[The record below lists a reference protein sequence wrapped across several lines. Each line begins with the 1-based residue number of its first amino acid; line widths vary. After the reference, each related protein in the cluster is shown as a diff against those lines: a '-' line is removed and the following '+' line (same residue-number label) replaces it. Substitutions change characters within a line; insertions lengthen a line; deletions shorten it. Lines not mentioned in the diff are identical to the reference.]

1 MTIRELLCTP
11 LMKDAEVIAGE
22 NGLDS
27 EVTWCAP
34 DIALKFDNWIMPGIL
49 MLYTGTYET
58 LSWRECL
65 DTILKKSRI
74 SGMLLFGGKS
84 ATFIEERDFPYFN
97 ELSLPLIRMPKA
109 VNPLS
114 FSKRFA
120 SVASNFF
127 ETEHRRSEWLRELC
141 SSGSFPG
148 GETSAEAYGYSSDA
162 NYCCVLVK
170 AYKLENPSLL
180 QIEMHFTVARDIL
193 SRDLAV
199 ENFQVLSFIDSQSLT
214 VFVPWPRTQG
224 IGVPYDRIRT
234 VARRLRDNI
243 TRCKWVFSVGT
254 TAGSLSEFCL
264 SYHNAQQTSG
274 VIAALKAHEEVSF
287 YDDWYL
293 HLLLLKEPKAEL
305 RAQMERSLKP
315 ILEVPELI
323 ETLCT
328 YLTFGENLKVTSEK
342 LYIHVNT
349 LKYRLQKISDLL
361 NCDLKDPNVR
371 FRLRM
376 AITIERY
383 LGHD

>member
-1 MTIRELLCTP
+1 
-11 LMKDAEVIAGE
+11 
-22 NGLDS
+22 
-27 EVTWCAP
+27 
-34 DIALKFDNWIMPGIL
+34 
-49 MLYTGTYET
+49 
-58 LSWRECL
+58 
-65 DTILKKSRI
+65 
-74 SGMLLFGGKS
+74 
-84 ATFIEERDFPYFN
+84 
-97 ELSLPLIRMPKA
+97 MPKA

-127 ETEHRRSEWLRELC
+127 ETEHQKSEWLQELC

-148 GETSAEAYGYSSDA
+148 GEIIAEAYGYSSDA

-170 AYKLENPSLL
+170 AYKLEDPSLL
-180 QIEMHFTVARDIL
+180 QIEMQLTGARDIL
-193 SRDLAV
+193 SRELAV
-199 ENFQVLSFIDSQSLT
+199 ENFPVLSFFDNQALT
-214 VFVPWPRTQG
+214 VFVPWSRVQG
-224 IGVPYDRIRT
+224 IGVPYDRIRA
-234 VARRLRDNI
+234 VARRLRNNM
-243 TRCKWVFSVGT
+243 TRCKWAFSVGT
-254 TAGSLSEFCL
+254 AAGSLSEFCL
-264 SYHNAQQTSG
+264 SYRNAQQTSG

-305 RAQMERSLKP
+305 RVQMERSLKP

-323 ETLCT
+323 ETLSA

-349 LKYRLQKISDLL
+349 LKYRLQRISELL
-361 NCDLKDPNVR
+361 NCNLKDPNVR

-383 LGHD
+383 LRHD